1 MIMVS
6 IANFLKDGM
15 IRDYFHQDP
24 IGKKPEELLEKE
36 VFSIQ

>member
-1 MIMVS
+1 MVS
-6 IANFLKDGM
+6 IANYLKDGVV
-15 IRDYFHQDP
+15 RNFFHQDP